1 MSKKIKEL
9 ELTALR
15 SAFKGVTNYV
25 LIEPAKVDAATDYEF
40 RRTLRSKKITVK
52 MVKNSLASKVLAE
65 NGVKAEG
72 FSGTTLL
79 CWGSDSVKGLAT
91 AVDGAIKDSKKDPKA
106 PDKYKVKAGIAEGQP
121 TAFDLM
127 KKMPTR
133 QEAIGDVLG
142 ALLGAGSSL
151 ISAITSP
158 GAEIASILKTIE
170 EKGPATADVAAE
182 APAATGGEPPAA

>member
-9 ELTALR
+9 ELNAMR
-15 SAFKGVTNYV
+15 AAFKGVTSYV
-25 LIEPAKVDAATDYEF
+25 LVEPTKVDAATDFEF
-40 RRTLRSKKITVK
+40 RRTLRSKKIGVK

-65 NGVKAEG
+65 NGVAAEG
-72 FSGTTLL
+72 FTGTTLL
-79 CWGSDSVKGLAT
+79 CWGGESVKGLAT

-106 PDKYKVKAGIAEGQP
+106 PDKYKVRTAVADGQAV
-121 TAFDLM
+121 TFELAKTL
-127 KKMPTR
+127 PTR

-158 GAEIASILKTIE
+158 GAELASILKTIE
-170 EKGPATADVAAE
+170 EKAPAE
-182 APAATGGEPPAA
+182 AAAPAGGEPPAA